1 MKFNCWNRLTA
12 LKLCLYLEYY
22 YPHSLLSLPPL
33 MGSSKI
39 QIKNVV
45 IYRSSRPDIFCKK
58 VFLKILQNSLEKAC
72 ARDSFLI
79 KSQDF

>member
-1 MKFNCWNRLTA
+1 
-12 LKLCLYLEYY
+12 
-22 YPHSLLSLPPL
+22 

-58 VFLKILQNSLEKAC
+58 VFLKILQNSLEKKAC